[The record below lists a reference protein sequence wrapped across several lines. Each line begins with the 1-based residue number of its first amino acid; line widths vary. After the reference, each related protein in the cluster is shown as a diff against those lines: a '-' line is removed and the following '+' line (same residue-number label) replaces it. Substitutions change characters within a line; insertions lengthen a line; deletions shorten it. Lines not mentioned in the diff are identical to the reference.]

1 MHDSPASTPAL
12 TRRNF
17 LQATGAA
24 AAVGLTARLSAAAG
38 SPNPASAGDRKQIIL
53 QMDAIA
59 FVDDGVERVLDEA
72 REATSANVLLLDSLW
87 FASDVSAAGLTKLAT
102 RGRVKD
108 PKSPLIGGR
117 MGFMRGQYYQDT
129 GLDLR
134 MWEPDRNVPD
144 ILRAVIAGARKRK
157 MGVIAT
163 IKDDVPEVPGHEALL
178 EYDFNG
184 QRATTSCKNNPR
196 YRRLLAGTM
205 EDLIRSYD
213 VDGIMY
219 MAERQGPLSDTLGMR
234 FRGKERGRPGSRTCF
249 CSHCQQTAQSLGIN
263 FERAKKGFE
272 QLAEFVAEGRAG
284 RRPRD
289 GYHVSL
295 WRLMLRY
302 PELLAWEH
310 MWHENL
316 RGVHQLLHRTIK
328 GVRST
333 VQHGMHVWP
342 NISMNPLLVAE
353 HDFAELGQYHDFIK
367 MSVYH
372 NAGGPR
378 MASYVESVA
387 QTMFGDLP
395 PEEVLEFHYR
405 VLNFDEAPLN
415 QIRQKGLSADYVY
428 RQAKRA
434 IDGAKGTPAK
444 IYPGLDVDI
453 PVMRLDMGATPIAE
467 AAKSSRQGIKDVVTQ
482 AFRAGAPGIVLSRE
496 YSEMN
501 LEHLRGAG
509 DAIRELRLP
518 V

>member
-1 MHDSPASTPAL
+1 MLDPFSPAL
-12 TRRNF
+12 TRRRF
-17 LQATGAA
+17 VKGTAAT
-24 AAVGLTARLSAAAG
+24 AAVAMTGRLGTAATPGVAASDGA
-38 SPNPASAGDRKQIIL
+38 RKKIIL
-53 QMDAIA
+53 QLDSIA
-59 FVDDGVERVLDEA
+59 FADDGVERALDDA
-72 REATSANVLLLDSLW
+72 QQAVPINALLLDSLW
-87 FASDVSAAGLTKLAT
+87 FAADVSAEGLAKSAT
-102 RGRVKD
+102 RGQVRD
-108 PKSPLIGGR
+108 PRSPLIGGH
-117 MGFMRGQYYQDT
+117 MGFMHRPYYEET
-129 GLDLR
+129 GLDLKA
-134 MWEPDRNVPD
+134 WEPAPGTPD
-144 ILRAVIAGARKRK
+144 ILAAVIAGARKR
-157 MGVIAT
+157 GISVIAT

-184 QRATTSCKNNPR
+184 QRAKTSCKNNPR

-219 MAERQGPLSDTLGMR
+219 MAERQGPLSDTLGLR

-249 CSHCQQTAQSLGIN
+249 CSHCQETARRLGIN

-272 QLAEFVAEGRAG
+272 QLADFTAQGRAG
-284 RRPRD
+284 KRPRD
-289 GYHVSL
+289 GYYVTL
-295 WRLMLRY
+295 WRLLLNY

-310 MWHENL
+310 MWHENV
-316 RGVHQLLHRTIK
+316 REVHKLLHRTIK
-328 GVRST
+328 GVRAT
-333 VQHGMHVWP
+333 VEHGMHVWP

-353 HDFAELGQYHDFIK
+353 HDFAELGAYHDFIK

-405 VLNFDEAPLN
+405 VLNFREAPLN
-415 QIRQKGLSADYVY
+415 RVRQTGLSADFVY
-428 RQAKRA
+428 RQSKRA

-444 IYPGLDVDI
+444 IYPGLDIDI
-453 PVMRLDMGATPIAE
+453 PVTRADLGSTPPAE
-467 AAKSSRQGIKDVVTQ
+467 AAKSSRENVRDIVTQ

-496 YSEMN
+496 FTEMK

-509 DAIRELRLP
+509 DAMHELGLK

>member
-1 MHDSPASTPAL
+1 MHDSSSTSSL
-12 TRRNF
+12 TRRDF
-17 LQATGAA
+17 LQATGVA
-24 AAVGLTARLSAAAG
+24 AAVALTGRLGAAG
-38 SPNPASAGDRKQIIL
+38 SPIALNDAGRKQIIL
-53 QMDAIA
+53 QLDAIA
-59 FVDDGVERVLDEA
+59 FVDDGVDRVLDEA
-72 REATSANVLLLDSLW
+72 QQAASANVLLLDSLW
-87 FASDVSAAGLTKLAT
+87 FASDVSPAGLTKLAT
-102 RGRVKD
+102 RGRLRD

-117 MGFMRGQYYQDT
+117 MGFMRSQYYQDT

-134 MWEPDRNVPD
+134 AWEAARGVPD
-144 ILRAVIAGARKRK
+144 ILAAVIAGARKRK
-157 MGVIAT
+157 MGIIAT

-178 EYDFNG
+178 EYDFDG
-184 QRATTSCKNNPR
+184 QRAKTSCKNNPR
-196 YRRLLAGTM
+196 YRRLLTGTM

-249 CSHCQQTAQSLGIN
+249 CPHCQQTAQSLGIN
-263 FERAKKGFE
+263 FERARQGFE
-272 QLAEFVAEGRAG
+272 QLAAFVAEGRAG

-289 GYHVSL
+289 GYYVSL
-295 WRLMLRY
+295 WRLLLRY

-328 GVRST
+328 GVRPT

-367 MSVYH
+367 MAVYN
-372 NAGGPR
+372 NAGGAR

-395 PEEVLEFHYR
+395 PQEVLEFHYR
-405 VLNFDEAPLN
+405 VLNFAEAPLN
-415 QIRQKGLSADYVY
+415 RIRQTGLSADYVY
-428 RQAKRA
+428 RQSKRA
-434 IDGAKGTPAK
+434 IDGARGTPAK
-444 IYPGLDVDI
+444 IYPGLDIDI
-453 PVMRLDMGATPIAE
+453 PVMRLDMGETPLAE
-467 AAKSSRQGIKDVVTQ
+467 ASKTTRQGVKDIVTQ

-496 YSEMN
+496 FTEMK
-501 LEHLRGAG
+501 LENLRGAG
-509 DAIRELRLP
+509 DAIRELRLQ

>member
-1 MHDSPASTPAL
+1 MLASSITGSL
-12 TRRNF
+12 SRRDF

-24 AAVGLTARLSAAAG
+24 AAVALTGRIGAAAG
-38 SPNPASAGDRKQIIL
+38 SPSPLIDEKRKQIIL

-72 REATSANVLLLDSLW
+72 QQATSANVLLLDSLW
-87 FASDVSAAGLTKLAT
+87 FASDVSAAGLAKLST
-102 RGRVKD
+102 RGRVRD
-108 PKSPLIGGR
+108 PNSPLIGGK
-117 MGFMRGQYYQDT
+117 MGFMRGEYYQDT

-134 MWEPDRNVPD
+134 SWAAAKGVPD
-144 ILRAVIAGARKRK
+144 ILAAVMAGARKRG
-157 MGVIAT
+157 MGIIAT

-213 VDGIMY
+213 VDGVMY
-219 MAERQGPLSDTLGMR
+219 MAERQGPLSDTLGLR
-234 FRGKERGRPGSRTCF
+234 FRGKERGRPGSRPCF
-249 CSHCQQTAQSLGIN
+249 CPHCRQTAQSLGIN
-263 FERAKKGFE
+263 FERAQKGFE

-289 GYHVSL
+289 GFYVSL
-295 WRLMLRY
+295 WRLLLRY

-328 GVRST
+328 GVRPT

-353 HDFAELGQYHDFIK
+353 HDFAELGGYHDFIK

-405 VLNFDEAPLN
+405 VLNFSEAPLN
-415 QIRQKGLSADYVY
+415 RIRQTGLSADYVY
-428 RQAKRA
+428 RQSKRA

-453 PVMRLDMGATPIAE
+453 PVMRLDMGATPLTE
-467 AAKSSRQGIKDVVTQ
+467 AAKSSRRGIKDIVTQ

-496 YSEMN
+496 YTEMK
-501 LEHLRGAG
+501 LENLRGAG
-509 DAIRELRLP
+509 DAIRELRLQ

>member
-1 MHDSPASTPAL
+1 MSESTSNHF
-12 TRRNF
+12 TRRGF
-17 LQATGAA
+17 IQSTGAA
-24 AAVGLTARLSAAAG
+24 AAVAYTGQLRAAERSPSPLTDQS
-38 SPNPASAGDRKQIIL
+38 RKQIIL

-72 REATSANVLLLDSLW
+72 QQATSANVLLLDSLW
-87 FASDVSAAGLTKLAT
+87 FASDVTAAGLPKLAT
-102 RGRVKD
+102 RGRMKD
-108 PKSPLIGGR
+108 PNSPLIGGK
-117 MGFMRGQYYQDT
+117 MGFMQGKYYQDT

-134 MWEPDRNVPD
+134 EWEPTPGVPD
-144 ILRAVIAGARKRK
+144 ILAAIIAGARKRG
-157 MGVIAT
+157 MGIIAT

-178 EYDFNG
+178 EFDFNG
-184 QRATTSCKNNPR
+184 QRATTSCKANPG

-205 EDLIRSYD
+205 EDLIRSYE

-219 MAERQGPLSDTLGMR
+219 MAERQGPLSDTLGLR

-249 CSHCQQTAQSLGIN
+249 CRHCQQTAQSLGIN
-263 FERAKKGFE
+263 FDRAKRGFE

-289 GYHVSL
+289 GYYVSL
-295 WRLMLRY
+295 WRLLLRF

-328 GVRST
+328 GVRSS

-405 VLNFDEAPLN
+405 VLNFNEAPLN

-428 RQAKRA
+428 RQSKRA
-434 IDGAKGTPAK
+434 IDGAKGTPAR

-453 PVMRLDMGATPIAE
+453 PVTRLDMGAAPLAE
-467 AAKSSRQGIKDVVTQ
+467 AAQSSRQNIKDVVTQ
-482 AFRAGAPGIVLSRE
+482 AFRAGAAGIVLSRE
-496 YSEMN
+496 YTEMK